1 MRAVDLFAG
10 CGGLSLGL
18 KEAGIDVAAAFDA
31 WSAAI
36 KAYRRNLRDHPA
48 LLWDLSDV
56 IGTVAAIR
64 SLCGGVPDLVCGR
77 PPYQKFPSAGSREE
91 GWRANLTH
99 SSDETVAILRPRY
112 VILQDVD
119 DARRSGAYSTACS
132 IHRDEG

>member
-64 SLCGGVPDLVCGR
+64 SLCGGVPDLVAGG
-77 PPYQKFPSAGSREE
+77 PPCPDFSRSEE
-91 GWRANLTH
+91 GRVGYECVSTF
-99 SSDETVAILRPRY
+99 
-112 VILQDVD
+112 
-119 DARRSGAYSTACS
+119 RSRLLPDT
-132 IHRDEG
+132 

>member
-64 SLCGGVPDLVCGR
+64 SLCGGVPDLVAGG
-77 PPYQKFPSAGSREE
+77 PPCQDFFSEVYCEE
-91 GWRANLTH
+91 AVRANMKH
-99 SSDETVAILRPRY
+99 SSSEIVVP
-112 VILQDVD
+112 
-119 DARRSGAYSTACS
+119 
-132 IHRDEG
+132 HRTTFVLMYQLYLASQPDSSHPPLPSLSPL